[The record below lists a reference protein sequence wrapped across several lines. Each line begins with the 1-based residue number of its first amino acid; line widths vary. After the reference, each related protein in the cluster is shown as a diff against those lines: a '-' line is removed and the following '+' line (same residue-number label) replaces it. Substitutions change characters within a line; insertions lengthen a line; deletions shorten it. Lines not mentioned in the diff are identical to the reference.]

1 MVREEAVGKDG
12 SLYNHIVCGDLSN
25 VSTQAGDLG
34 KSVEKCHLLRLSWIF
49 FFSGWDKL
57 LEVRHN

>member
-12 SLYNHIVCGDLSN
+12 SLYNHVVYGDLSN

-34 KSVEKCHLLRLSWIF
+34 KLVEKCHVLRLGWIF
-49 FFSGWDKL
+49 FFSL
-57 LEVRHN
+57 R